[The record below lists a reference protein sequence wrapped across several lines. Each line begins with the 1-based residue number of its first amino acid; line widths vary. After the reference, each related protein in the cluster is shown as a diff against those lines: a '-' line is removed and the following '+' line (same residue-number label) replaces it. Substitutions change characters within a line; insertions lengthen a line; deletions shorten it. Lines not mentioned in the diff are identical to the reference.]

1 MKEIILNEDELKNI
15 KSYGEQLF
23 VNTDVNDP
31 TSLYYN
37 RHLERPKISWT
48 TILLNILFTSIAF
61 ILFYSWLY
69 FHMHFPYSLLLS
81 LFILLLY
88 LLINLKKIFI
98 CAVHIYQHYAP
109 TSLRMKCRFE
119 PSCSQYMIAA
129 IEKYGAI
136 KGLIIGI
143 KRLKRCKVGNGGYD
157 FL

>member
-1 MKEIILNEDELKNI
+1 MKEIILNEDEFKNI

-61 ILFYSWLY
+61 ILFYNWLY

-81 LFILLLY
+81 LLILLLH

-129 IEKYGAI
+129 LEKYGAI
-136 KGLIIGI
+136 KGLITGI